1 MNEQITKILQ
11 ALMVEVQGQQNIN
24 LKVIQVLVDI
34 ANMMP
39 DESKIALSASLKNA
53 LDEVIAQQ
61 DYQKTLFDSI
71 NKEIM
76 RQFDES

>member
-1 MNEQITKILQ
+1 MNERITKILQ

-39 DESKIALSASLKNA
+39 DESKIALSVSLQNA

-61 DYQKTLFDSI
+61 DYQKTLFDGI
-71 NKEIM
+71 NKEIL
-76 RQFDES
+76 RQFDEL

>member
-1 MNEQITKILQ
+1 MNERLTKILQ
-11 ALMVEVQGQQNIN
+11 ALMAEVQGQQNIN

-39 DESKIALSASLKNA
+39 DESKIALSVSLQNA

-61 DYQKTLFDSI
+61 DYQKTLFDGI
-71 NKEIM
+71 NKEIL
-76 RQFDES
+76 RQFDEL